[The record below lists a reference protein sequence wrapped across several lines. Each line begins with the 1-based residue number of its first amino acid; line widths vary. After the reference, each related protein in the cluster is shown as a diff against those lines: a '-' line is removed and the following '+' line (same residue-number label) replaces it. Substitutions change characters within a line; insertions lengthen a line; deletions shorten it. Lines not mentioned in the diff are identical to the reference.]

1 MKQEVLLFAEEI
13 VCDSRPQC
21 SSAQGQVFFGKCT
34 QTGQKIV
41 IKQINIQENPDAL
54 IKELQVFNM
63 YINSMNADQPQDDS
77 AAELNREADRNQI

>member
-1 MKQEVLLFAEEI
+1 M
-13 VCDSRPQC
+13 
-21 SSAQGQVFFGKCT
+21 
-34 QTGQKIV
+34 